1 MRRKETIKNVVNY
14 RRIAL
19 KTGYRDLGAVLL
31 FLLFVPYVV
40 SFFFGNTGQGA
51 VGEGEEA
58 SVAEE
63 GMFREDAGKAE
74 YIVYNKTQAGT
85 ERIPLETYLTGYLPA
100 TIDMDYEMEAL
111 KAQAVVL
118 RTELMKLAEE
128 DGKHIYVES
137 GNVPVG
143 EEAYERSKE
152 AVSSTRGMFLMYEG
166 EIVAAPYFAVSAGA
180 TRNGNE
186 VFGSGEYGY
195 LKSVM
200 CGRDFTSEDYTGSVR
215 MGRHTFW
222 KRLGEFMQDMQY
234 EEERTAQEQLV
245 LTRDRAGYVT
255 EVSLNGVCLSG
266 EVFREAFGLKSSCF
280 EIAEE
285 GNTVILKTK
294 GVGHGLGL
302 CQYGANEAAKRGNDY
317 IDILNYFFSDTV
329 IEKIGESG

>member
-1 MRRKETIKNVVNY
+1 MWKMQAETIKNVVNY

-31 FLLFVPYVV
+31 FLLFVPYAV

-58 SVAEE
+58 AVEEE

-74 YIVYNKTQAGT
+74 YIVYNK
-85 ERIPLETYLTGYLPA
+85 TYLTGYLPA

-152 AVSSTRGMFLMYEG
+152 AVSSTRGMFLM
-166 EIVAAPYFAVSAGA
+166 
-180 TRNGNE
+180 
-186 VFGSGEYGY
+186 
-195 LKSVM
+195 
-200 CGRDFTSEDYTGSVR
+200 
-215 MGRHTFW
+215 
-222 KRLGEFMQDMQY
+222 
-234 EEERTAQEQLV
+234 
-245 LTRDRAGYVT
+245 
-255 EVSLNGVCLSG
+255 
-266 EVFREAFGLKSSCF
+266 
-280 EIAEE
+280 
-285 GNTVILKTK
+285 
-294 GVGHGLGL
+294 
-302 CQYGANEAAKRGNDY
+302 
-317 IDILNYFFSDTV
+317 
-329 IEKIGESG
+329 